1 LRDRSMKPEEKRKRI
16 FDVFAK
22 NWQLILPIAPFDSTE
37 LHNEKFLEA
46 VMCPICMVLY
56 NRNGLDQTVNNPLTI
71 EHCPP
76 EELGG
81 KPMLLLCKSCNNTAG
96 SELDVKLMEY
106 LNVRPFNERQ
116 PEGRVML
123 KNSTFKG
130 GALDVRGTMELKR
143 IDANSFYI
151 DLKATDT
158 YRKNRFDNIL
168 KADKIEITY
177 KQHET
182 PSLHIVHT
190 ALLKIGYLLAFAKF
204 GHPFILNPNYDAI
217 RAQIANPS
225 ATILPIKGV
234 VMNTSLG
241 VGVHLISEP
250 KHFIGFAV
258 VFELNYN
265 GKKDVHAVLLNH
277 PDTADLDFYKGL
289 VVHQSEVKQIRATK
303 IADLDFL
310 GTMENIEAY
319 FESISAISPYGD
331 ELLNS

>member
-1 LRDRSMKPEEKRKRI
+1 MKSEEKRKRI

-22 NWQLILPIAPFDSTE
+22 NWQLTLSIAPFDSAE
-37 LHNEKFLEA
+37 LRDEKFQEA
-46 VMCPICMVLY
+46 IMCPICMVLY
-56 NRNGLDQTVNNPLTI
+56 NRKGLDQTVENPLTI

-96 SELDVKLMEY
+96 SELDIRLMEY
-106 LNVRPFNERQ
+106 LNVKPFNEQ
-116 PEGRVML
+116 QAEGRVML

-177 KQHET
+177 KPHET

-190 ALLKIGYLLAFAKF
+190 ALLKIGYLLAFAKL
-204 GHPFILNPNYDAI
+204 GHPFIFNGNYDGV
-217 RAQIANPS
+217 RRQISNPS
-225 ATILPIKGV
+225 ETVLPIKGV
-234 VMNTSLG
+234 IMNTSLG
-241 VGVHLISEP
+241 VGLHLISEP
-250 KHFIGFAV
+250 KPFIGFAV
-258 VFELNYN
+258 VFELTYN

-277 PDTADLDFYKGL
+277 PDTVDVDFYKGL
-289 VVHQSEVKQIRATK
+289 VVHQSEVRKIRATK

-319 FESISAISPYGD
+319 FESIIAISPYGD
-331 ELLNS
+331 ELPDS

>member
-1 LRDRSMKPEEKRKRI
+1 MKPEEKRKRI
-16 FDVFAK
+16 FDAFAK
-22 NWQLILPIAPFDSTE
+22 NWQLILPIAPFDISD
-37 LHNEKFLEA
+37 LHDKKFQEA

-56 NRNGLDQTVNNPLTI
+56 NRNGLDQTVDNPLTI

-96 SELDVKLMEY
+96 SELDIRLMEY
-106 LNVRPFNERQ
+106 LNVKPFNERQ
-116 PEGRVML
+116 AEGRVML

-130 GALDVRGTMELKR
+130 GTLDVRGTMELKR

-177 KQHET
+177 KPHET

-204 GHPFILNPNYDAI
+204 GHQFILNPNYDTI
-217 RAQIANPS
+217 RAQIINP
-225 ATILPIKGV
+225 TETLLPTKGV

-241 VGVHLISEP
+241 VGIHLISEP
-250 KHFIGFAV
+250 KPFIGFAV
-258 VFELNYN
+258 VFELTYS

-277 PDTADLDFYKGL
+277 PDTVDRDFYEGL
-289 VVHQSEVKQIRATK
+289 LVHQSEVRQIRATK

-310 GTMENIEAY
+310 GTMENIKAY

-331 ELLNS
+331 ELPNS